1 MSTPHDPARLPAL
14 AAALFCALLLCA
26 SPGPTRAEEPAAPQL
41 VVVGNNAPPF
51 RIIDGGAFYGIY
63 YDAMHEIARRAGLR
77 VRFVEA
83 PFQRSLTM
91 MELGEADIMLGPNR
105 TPEREAFM
113 TYTRVRFPPADK
125 AFYVYPGTRQVTA
138 HADLA
143 AMTVAVQRGARYYPE
158 FDDNPTLRKVEC
170 FDQIQAVEKVL
181 TGECDAMLMP
191 EQEADYLL
199 LHLGVG
205 LEKSP
210 YIVPGKPPYLALS
223 RRSPAALAQREAM
236 EDAMRT
242 MIEDGTLEAILARYR

>member
-1 MSTPHDPARLPAL
+1 MSAPRTPARFPAL
-14 AAALFCALLLCA
+14 AAALLCALLLCLP
-26 SPGPTRAEEPAAPQL
+26 PGPAPAREPAPQL

-63 YDAMHEIARRAGLR
+63 YDAMLEIARRAGLR

-83 PFQRSLTM
+83 PFQRSLAM

-113 TYTRVRFPPADK
+113 VYTRVRFPPADK
-125 AFYVYPGTRQVTA
+125 AFYVYPGTPRVTA

-158 FDDNPTLRKVEC
+158 FDDDPTLRKVEC
-170 FDQIQAVEKVL
+170 FDQIQALEKVL

-199 LHLGVG
+199 MHLGVG
-205 LEKSP
+205 LKKSP
-210 YIVPGKPPYLALS
+210 YVVPGKPPYLTIA
-223 RRSPAALAQREAM
+223 RRSEAALAEREAM
-236 EDAMRT
+236 EEAMRT
-242 MIEDGTLEAILARYR
+242 MIEDGTMQAILERYR